1 MLVLVHSLVW
11 EWNTRRPRGDLLLNF
26 DLCEIIGPH
35 KTGDVKSSTGTL
47 HTAKVVAVQESLRQ
61 SKRRD
66 MVFARGDVSGHDD
79 QAIGMAQN
87 QLKSVKS
94 DIC

>member
-47 HTAKVVAVQESLRQ
+47 HTAKVVAVQESSSYLIVR
-61 SKRRD
+61 
-66 MVFARGDVSGHDD
+66 
-79 QAIGMAQN
+79 
-87 QLKSVKS
+87 
-94 DIC
+94 